1 MFFCKKKLKWFFLR
15 RIYSTGHCFGHC
27 FVVDPSFLH
36 QSINQSLNNY
46 LCQYVGWVCLNHPH
60 QRLMY
65 ETYDNKLTFVK
76 FCLPS
81 VVIIDHS
88 ETNRPTSAPDQILER
103 LNITR
108 MEFLLLRHTRLFGEM
123 SPAARAR
130 RDSCFPR
137 LSQFWTQL
145 TFAVVP
151 SVCECQLDCIVHAV
165 TQLFSRRS

>member
-1 MFFCKKKLKWFFLR
+1 MFLLVNNGKVLCFSAQKKNQMILLKKNIFHKYWSLFCGRSIVFTS
-15 RIYSTGHCFGHC
+15 IN
-27 FVVDPSFLH
+27 
-36 QSINQSLNNY
+36 QSINQSIY

-88 ETNRPTSAPDQILER
+88 ETNRPTRTPDQILER

-108 MEFLLLRHTRLFGEM
+108 MEFLLLRHRHLSCEM
-123 SPAARAR
+123 S
-130 RDSCFPR
+130 
-137 LSQFWTQL
+137 L
-145 TFAVVP
+145 TVRG
-151 SVCECQLDCIVHAV
+151 EER
-165 TQLFSRRS
+165 QLFS

>member
-1 MFFCKKKLKWFFLR
+1 MFFCTKKNQMILLKKNIFHKYWSLFCGRSIVFTS
-15 RIYSTGHCFGHC
+15 IN
-27 FVVDPSFLH
+27 
-36 QSINQSLNNY
+36 QSINQSIY

-88 ETNRPTSAPDQILER
+88 ETNRPTRTPDQILER

-137 LSQFWTQL
+137 LPQFRTQL